1 MKTVLRRFSQFQF
14 AVEMDSSVKL
24 PLEVKAWLL
33 TKDHPFDSTHIMYTV
48 NHAHKRIVAF
58 EYSEDAYYFI
68 AWIEQLG
75 LDVLD
80 SPGEED
86 SQQ

>member
-1 MKTVLRRFSQFQF
+1 MKAILRVYSQYQY

-33 TKDHPFDSTHIMYTV
+33 TKDRPFDSSHIIYTV
-48 NHAHKRIVAF
+48 SNAQKRIVAF

-75 LDVLD
+75 IDALD

-86 SQQ
+86 RK